1 METVITRTKFF
12 NHRNFKTIFEQCFIP
27 AENFIP
33 PVKQRFSDVFGGCK
47 IETLARNGL
56 KNKVV
61 GHKSQ

>member
-1 METVITRTKFF
+1 M
-12 NHRNFKTIFEQCFIP
+12 
-27 AENFIP
+27 P
-33 PVKQRFSDVFGGCK
+33 PGKQWFSDVFGGCK